1 MCHLSFSK
9 INMYIIYHLLKV
21 RTRTFRAVLLLD
33 RGVARISSRRGPN
46 LQGSKVNP
54 LKIQKVIGFHP
65 LFFGG
70 GPNKLKKNGKNVR
83 TEGQAVHGSLL
94 DRPTN
99 SFIESLSRF

>member
-1 MCHLSFSK
+1 
-9 INMYIIYHLLKV
+9 MYFQLLIITV
-21 RTRTFRAVLLLD
+21 

-46 LQGSKVNP
+46 LQGPKVNP
-54 LKIQKVIGFHP
+54 LKSKKSSDFIHY
-65 LFFGG
+65 FFEGAQI
-70 GPNKLKKNGKNVR
+70 NVKKNENGKNVS

>member
-1 MCHLSFSK
+1 M
-9 INMYIIYHLLKV
+9 
-21 RTRTFRAVLLLD
+21 
-33 RGVARISSRRGPN
+33 ISSRRGPN
-46 LQGSKVNP
+46 LQGPKVNP

-70 GPNKLKKNGKNVR
+70 GPNKLKNIYLSNETNAR

-99 SFIESLSRF
+99 SFIESQPVLKAVLRAP